1 MTYWPRFAPFV
12 AALVL
17 TGAAAGRATAQDRPV
32 AGFSREVFGSF
43 GYEHAIINPD
53 APDVDFLDVGGGFR
67 MRRHSPLALE
77 VAVSHA
83 IAGGEPQPVGFAVG
97 YRVVTA
103 TTLASANL
111 SYFFFGQ
118 SGDRKV
124 APFLGGGFG
133 VVVRHD
139 RTNLTVVGGRPQIE
153 PQPHHDT
160 RWNTALNAA
169 AGVRIVA
176 AKKVSI
182 TPEVRMYL
190 TGAPFTPIRTSVT
203 AGYTW

>member
-1 MTYWPRFAPFV
+1 MNACRRFGPLLALM
-12 AALVL
+12 AALS
-17 TGAAAGRATAQDRPV
+17 APADAQDQPV

-43 GYEHAIINPD
+43 GYEHAIIGPD
-53 APDVDFLDVGGGFR
+53 APDFDFLDVGGGFR
-67 MRRHSPLALE
+67 MRRHSPLALQFDI
-77 VAVSHA
+77 SHA

-111 SYFFFGQ
+111 SYFFFRH

-160 RWNTALNAA
+160 RWNTALNGA
-169 AGVRIVA
+169 AGLRVA
-176 AKKVSI
+176 AGRKMSI
-182 TPEVRMYL
+182 TPEVRLYI
-190 TGAPFTPIRTSVT
+190 TGAPFTLVRPSVT
-203 AGYTW
+203 AGYHW